1 MSGNTLTEKKSFS
14 LLELSSRLDAIRNK
28 MNARNFV
35 LYTINCALDFPRCQQ
50 LICELNDYDS
60 ENSNIP
66 NVLVETYGDELL
78 FHFNSGLLPIIWDG
92 INERTI
98 IESSGQF
105 AIRLEE
111 RILPYSGVAFP
122 VRLGFHKN
130 GFVVFTFEHLI
141 LANEIIIETHGACYQ
156 VIMDSLALFKK
167 RSATATRNLTE
178 RETSCLQLA
187 GDGNTSEEIAEKLGL
202 SIHTVNAYL
211 GSATVKLDAVNRI
224 QAIAKAIRLGYI
236 C

>member
-1 MSGNTLTEKKSFS
+1 MSENTLTEKKTFS
-14 LLELSSRLDAIRNK
+14 LLELSARLDAIRNK
-28 MNARNFV
+28 INAKNFV
-35 LYTINCALDFPRCQQ
+35 LYTISCAPDFPRRQQ

-66 NVLVETYGDELL
+66 NILIESIGDELL
-78 FHFNSGLLPIIWDG
+78 FHFNSGLLPIIWNG
-92 INERTI
+92 THEKTFV
-98 IESSGQF
+98 EPSKQF
-105 AIRLEE
+105 VIKLEKI
-111 RILPYSGVAFP
+111 ILPFSGIAFP

-130 GFVVFTFEHLI
+130 GCIVFTSEHLI

-156 VIMDSLALFKK
+156 AIMDSLALFKK
-167 RSATATRNLTE
+167 RSAATRNLTE

-187 GDGNTSEEIAEKLGL
+187 GDGNTSEEIAERLGL

>member
-1 MSGNTLTEKKSFS
+1 MSENTLTEKKSFS
-14 LLELSSRLDAIRNK
+14 LPELSSRLDVIQNK
-28 MNARNFV
+28 INARNFV
-35 LYTINCALDFPRCQQ
+35 LYTISFVPDFPRRQQ
-50 LICELNDYDS
+50 LICELNNYDS

-66 NVLVETYGDELL
+66 NVLIETYGDEFLC
-78 FHFNSGLLPIIWDG
+78 HFNSGLLPIIW
-92 INERTI
+92 NNTQERTI
-98 IESSGQF
+98 VETSGQF
-105 AIRLEE
+105 YVRLDGN
-111 RILPYSGVAFP
+111 ILPFSGIAFP

-130 GFVVFTFEHLI
+130 GYIVFTAEYMM

-156 VIMDSLALFKK
+156 VIMDFLSLFKK
-167 RSATATRNLTE
+167 RSTATRNLTE

-187 GDGNTSEEIAEKLGL
+187 GDGYTSEEIAEKLRL
-202 SIHTVNAYL
+202 SVHTVNAYL